1 MEFRDLVNKTT
12 KEVVLRNVEWEYD
25 EVLGVYHIHDVIH
38 NEINNTIINI
48 YLDLD
53 EDYKSVGLIFN
64 DHFYSYA
71 MLPEE
76 AKLPS
81 EYEDYKVTLKKQV
94 IEDLNR
100 KYSLFVETND
110 KFIKV
115 RKKGKSHGK
124 ENGAN

>member
-12 KEVVLRNVEWEYD
+12 KEVVLRNVEWKYD

-64 DHFYSYA
+64 DHFNSYA
-71 MLPEE
+71 MLP
-76 AKLPS
+76 
-81 EYEDYKVTLKKQV
+81 
-94 IEDLNR
+94 
-100 KYSLFVETND
+100 
-110 KFIKV
+110 
-115 RKKGKSHGK
+115 
-124 ENGAN
+124 